1 MSEVGV
7 IAGLTIC
14 KSMNPPMNNHHGNR
28 HMSKK
33 SNTPVRPFYRL
44 PEYEPSRD
52 NPEIPAPL
60 PPPPSAPEFGDP
72 ILPPP
77 MNDPPS
83 MPPPSLPP
91 PTLPDQPSINL

>member
-44 PEYEPSRD
+44 PEYEPLRD

-91 PTLPDQPSINL
+91 PTLPDQPSIDL